1 MKKNKEEE
9 KRKEEVAEVDFTLY
23 RRFEKSTLS
32 VGESLKL

>member
-23 RRFEKSTLS
+23 TVRKIYAFGR
-32 VGESLKL
+32 